1 MMIDQEGIDV
11 GLLLTDI
18 KDFYVWKQFRND
30 KEFVSKWIN
39 NREELLK
46 SVPRSAMSK

>member
-1 MMIDQEGIDV
+1 MKEIDI
-11 GLLLTDI
+11 LLEDL

-39 NREELLK
+39 NREELIK
-46 SVPRSAMSK
+46 SVPRSTMSK